1 MSAQRTA
8 ARLSVGR
15 KGRPAS
21 PPGQSC
27 CASSCPTLT
36 FARPGV
42 SEGRARYPP
51 LPQGFFSPRAGLGAQ
66 ERHSLRCRENLG
78 AAVEEAA
85 PRGSQHSPKRNPAG
99 NKKLC
104 ARPGASLRVQVGSPR
119 PNSTP
124 PRIGAPRKTLPPSPL
139 VVLGAS
145 LKPPT
150 RVLQP
155 TREARAPATRP
166 RPQGPRPPP
175 RPRPRPAA
183 PPVRSGP
190 SRHRPLAL
198 GPLRGAGLAAV
209 PSRARAGRVPIA
221 SGAARLGAALRLLA
235 MDADDSRAPK
245 GSLRKF
251 LEHLFGARK
260 AIGVLTSG
268 GDAQADAWKGPDG
281 GFPPVSGP
289 RTEQGWS
296 RDGPPAH
303 GPGDLPFAL
312 ERAGRAR
319 VLQVGALWAP
329 PRPPRAPT

>member
-1 MSAQRTA
+1 M
-8 ARLSVGR
+8 
-15 KGRPAS
+15 
-21 PPGQSC
+21 
-27 CASSCPTLT
+27 
-36 FARPGV
+36 
-42 SEGRARYPP
+42 
-51 LPQGFFSPRAGLGAQ
+51 
-66 ERHSLRCRENLG
+66 
-78 AAVEEAA
+78 
-85 PRGSQHSPKRNPAG
+85 
-99 NKKLC
+99 
-104 ARPGASLRVQVGSPR
+104 
-119 PNSTP
+119 
-124 PRIGAPRKTLPPSPL
+124 
-139 VVLGAS
+139 
-145 LKPPT
+145 
-150 RVLQP
+150 
-155 TREARAPATRP
+155 
-166 RPQGPRPPP
+166 
-175 RPRPRPAA
+175 
-183 PPVRSGP
+183 
-190 SRHRPLAL
+190 AL

-319 VLQVGALWAP
+319 VLQVRALWVP